1 MFALDLFNTDH
12 ERRLAEGAVDQ
23 LEQRRIDDLAMKM
36 DDLVARAKKADT
48 PEARAALVKEFQKC
62 KAERD
67 SYYKIKDECMGYGT
81 LTGEGQTTPTTTGLH
96 HRGTKGYGADYSDS
110 GVEFAKQKYHG
121 DLNKVDKPLTKSLE
135 KGMDVDFDE
144 AGIPGN
150 IPVEKIPGKEDLL
163 KGRGRSY
170 YENSQKKNSKT
181 VVEYISMGSDKNY
194 IEAEPYK
201 NYKIYVRKKP
211 FGNTGMYTAHTEI
224 DRKEFMG
231 KGSSQEEAIQAI
243 RDRIDFVL
251 NAQKKVTGSSTI
263 DFNVKFATDLLAD
276 PKQAFYAKLE
286 NINGQPKLI
295 IASPEVAGDPE
306 LLAAGDFKRSAL
318 RNQVDDE
325 GRATPLPGIPLT
337 AKSLRSG
344 DWIANGRYTIGNE
357 TTDRDG
363 NRVFDLTY
371 HSTAHTKSD
380 KLRLNQPAFTL
391 GTTREVD
398 EEGSPIASARRGGQ
412 RDNLARARHTTY
424 YGAIDEGRMGEID
437 AQRQDLERMT
447 DRQFM
452 AAYGMSKQAFEHR
465 YRTLLKPA
473 LDEAR
478 LAVGDPI
485 VVKAPNE
492 FEGKTG
498 EIAEFSPSGT
508 FVVVDLYN
516 HGEHSMHLSDVEF
529 NQFAADQEEDDWYD
543 DGAENTLEEAGTRAG
558 ALNTAQQ
565 LYKAIQSS
573 KGKPQHEI
581 DLLQRQLNALA
592 RKYQLKPEEY
602 TAGANQQQAGGQQQ
616 RQQPPPPPP
625 PPGGQQAGQQNAN
638 QQGNW
643 WQQQYE
649 KHYGQNAQQQQQA
662 NPDNIWN
669 PQWAAKQQAAYRANG
684 GKGLD
689 PNWAQQHMD
698 ASAKMMQANQADMNK
713 MMQSQMAS
721 GPWNMPG
728 AKMAEDEVDEGFQD
742 FNKVEPYE
750 VCLAGRPVKQFDYY
764 EDARRFH
771 DNWKKKLYREGDKD
785 KADKITLNPVM
796 KEQGVAEGQATRTC
810 PQCDGSGEDTLDPTK
825 SCRRCGGKG
834 HIPMSPRE
842 QGVAEDAGDYKVY
855 YMTAE
860 DHKLM
865 GRYASR
871 EKAEQRLNQLQS
883 KYPDN
888 KFIIWTN
895 SKQGVAEAG
904 SPAQQAAIAI
914 AMKTAGK
921 KPKSVDEN
929 TVQIPHKGKMVSG
942 RVVRK
947 DPVSGDYIVDVG
959 EYGSVRVPA
968 HKVKQGMAE
977 GEDQVKKVFKDK
989 SGKPV
994 GEIGIDPES
1003 SPGNGEW
1010 YVHHYATGYSVVGFD
1025 SAAEAKREL
1034 MYVHKHPD
1042 AVEGHPSTKEQGV
1055 AEMDKSQ
1062 RPPSRHGDY
1071 PLGAK
1076 GTTVKPTTPKK
1087 VVKDLTKVLD
1097 KAFDTKEVKEADGD
1111 FRTVI
1116 RKVMSKVFV
1125 DGGGGNLSYMIS
1137 QKAPT
1142 MDMLRDVYHDD
1153 LDRMLTKAHPNEL
1166 KKAAA
1171 ELSAMFSKQVD
1182 EDTGSWIVYDPETKQ
1197 IKKRFK
1203 THTAGKSY
1211 ARTHNLGFASSEFYF
1226 DRVKDNKEVAETT
1239 AFLTR
1244 GPRLSYGTQAQHT
1257 TLGPVQVEKNMPDGS
1272 VVVHCER
1279 DGKKYRTQPS
1289 SLKVAVAETVTD
1301 IKSEMAKVY
1310 RRLAPKIERHRD
1322 SFLAGQLYDELENIA
1337 ELHGAEAEFKRMMA
1351 GARNR
1356 AHMDYD
1362 TNPGGFQNWFWYLP
1376 FGDNELAEESTTSTD
1391 AVERAILNR
1400 IMVAN
1405 TDLLMK
1411 FGPDKVMQAAEEVA
1425 YNVGD
1430 VDEIGTSDV
1439 SAYVNQ
1445 VRQILGVEA

>member
-12 ERRLAEGAVDQ
+12 ERRLAEGAVDR

-163 KGRGRSY
+163 KGQGRSY

-412 RDNLARARHTTY
+412 RDNSAQARHTTY
-424 YGAIDEGRMGEID
+424 YGAMDEGRMGEID

-485 VVKAPNE
+485 VVTAPNE
-492 FEGKTG
+492 FEGATG
-498 EIAEFSPSGT
+498 EIAEFSPSGS

-516 HGEHSMHLSDVEF
+516 HGRHSMHLSDIAY
-529 NQFAADQEEDDWYD
+529 NDYADQEEADDWYD
-543 DGAENTLEEAGTRAG
+543 DENVNDIDDGVRHAYDSDERTRG
-558 ALNTAQQ
+558 DQF
-565 LYKAIQSS
+565 
-573 KGKPQHEI
+573 
-581 DLLQRQLNALA
+581 
-592 RKYQLKPEEY
+592 
-602 TAGANQQQAGGQQQ
+602 
-616 RQQPPPPPP
+616 
-625 PPGGQQAGQQNAN
+625 
-638 QQGNW
+638 
-643 WQQQYE
+643 
-649 KHYGQNAQQQQQA
+649 
-662 NPDNIWN
+662 
-669 PQWAAKQQAAYRANG
+669 
-684 GKGLD
+684 
-689 PNWAQQHMD
+689 
-698 ASAKMMQANQADMNK
+698 
-713 MMQSQMAS
+713 
-721 GPWNMPG
+721 
-728 AKMAEDEVDEGFQD
+728 EGFQD

-750 VCLAGRPVKQFDYY
+750 VCLAGKPVKQFDYY

-771 DNWKKKLYREGDKD
+771 DNWKKKLYREGDKA

-796 KEQGVAEGQATRTC
+796 KE
-810 PQCDGSGEDTLDPTK
+810 
-825 SCRRCGGKG
+825 
-834 HIPMSPRE
+834 
-842 QGVAEDAGDYKVY
+842 
-855 YMTAE
+855 
-860 DHKLM
+860 
-865 GRYASR
+865 
-871 EKAEQRLNQLQS
+871 
-883 KYPDN
+883 
-888 KFIIWTN
+888 
-895 SKQGVAEAG
+895 QGVAEAG

-914 AMKTAGK
+914 AMKKAGK
-921 KPKSVDEN
+921 KPKDVDED

-942 RVVRK
+942 KVVRK
-947 DPVSGDYIVDVG
+947 DPVSGEYIVDVG

-968 HKVKQGMAE
+968 HKVKH
-977 GEDQVKKVFKDK
+977 D
-989 SGKPV
+989 
-994 GEIGIDPES
+994 
-1003 SPGNGEW
+1003 
-1010 YVHHYATGYSVVGFD
+1010 
-1025 SAAEAKREL
+1025 
-1034 MYVHKHPD
+1034 
-1042 AVEGHPSTKEQGV
+1042 VE
-1055 AEMDKSQ
+1055 
-1062 RPPSRHGDY
+1062 
-1071 PLGAK
+1071 
-1076 GTTVKPTTPKK
+1076 
-1087 VVKDLTKVLD
+1087 
-1097 KAFDTKEVKEADGD
+1097 
-1111 FRTVI
+1111 
-1116 RKVMSKVFV
+1116 
-1125 DGGGGNLSYMIS
+1125 
-1137 QKAPT
+1137 
-1142 MDMLRDVYHDD
+1142 
-1153 LDRMLTKAHPNEL
+1153 
-1166 KKAAA
+1166 
-1171 ELSAMFSKQVD
+1171 
-1182 EDTGSWIVYDPETKQ
+1182 
-1197 IKKRFK
+1197 
-1203 THTAGKSY
+1203 
-1211 ARTHNLGFASSEFYF
+1211 
-1226 DRVKDNKEVAETT
+1226 ETT

-1244 GPRLSYGTQAQHT
+1244 GPRLSYGTQAQHA

-1376 FGDNELAEESTTSTD
+1376 FGDNELAEESTTSSD